1 MSPAIRN
8 GSNVLWTLC
17 NNSISLIFHAST
29 RVVTAPKSDGAGPGT
44 LSNLQSEKVPVNL
57 KNKRVLVFGGAG
69 FIGSH
74 LAERLVQE
82 GASVTVYDNLKT
94 GRTANLA
101 KVWQNPAFRFIEAD
115 ICQRNK
121 VEETVPGHEIVFHF
135 CDDSDIRSAAEH
147 PDTYVE
153 QNIMGLFYVLEAMR
167 RNGIRHLL
175 FPSSTTVFGELTRP
189 PASEFHGPLI
199 PLNLYGGAKL
209 AAEGLISGWAHTY
222 DFQAIVFRFVG
233 IIGGRMDH
241 GVVHDFVR
249 KLQKD
254 PTHLEILGDGTQRRS
269 FVLVDD
275 CVDAML
281 FALTKAAKNYSL
293 VHIGNVDQISVN
305 ETAEAIFQVMKLK
318 GVKRQHAGGKVGWK
332 GDVTSNFI
340 ATETL
345 TAWGWKPRRSS
356 RDAVRE
362 AAGRLASEGRGT

>member
-1 MSPAIRN
+1 M
-8 GSNVLWTLC
+8 
-17 NNSISLIFHAST
+17 
-29 RVVTAPKSDGAGPGT
+29 
-44 LSNLQSEKVPVNL
+44 PVNF
-57 KNKRVLVFGGAG
+57 KNKNVLVFGGAG

-74 LAERLVQE
+74 LCEQLIRK
-82 GASVTVYDNLKT
+82 GAAVTVFDNLQT

-101 KVWQNPAFRFIEAD
+101 KILKHPRFRFVEAEVRD
-115 ICQRNK
+115 RKKVNK
-121 VEETVPGHEIVFHF
+121 TIPGHDIIFHF

-147 PDTYVE
+147 PDSYVE

-167 RNGIRHLL
+167 KNGIRSIL
-175 FPSSTTVFGELTRP
+175 FPSSTTVFGELTKP
-189 PASEFHGPLI
+189 PASESYGPLM

-254 PTHLEILGDGTQRRS
+254 PSQLEILGDGSQKRS

-275 CVDAML
+275 CVEAML
-281 FALTKAAKNYSL
+281 FAMAKVKKNYSL
-293 VHIGNVDQISVN
+293 VHIGNVDDISIKKAAGVI
-305 ETAEAIFQVMKLK
+305 TDVMKLK
-318 GVKRQHAGGKVGWK
+318 RTRFSFTGGKVGWK

-340 ATETL
+340 RMETL
-345 TAWGWKPRRSS
+345 MALGWKPRHSS
-356 RDAVRE
+356 REAVHE
-362 AAGRLASEGRGT
+362 AASRLAQEKARH

>member
-1 MSPAIRN
+1 MA
-8 GSNVLWTLC
+8 
-17 NNSISLIFHAST
+17 
-29 RVVTAPKSDGAGPGT
+29 
-44 LSNLQSEKVPVNL
+44 VNL
-57 KNKRVLVFGGAG
+57 KNKKVLVFGGAG

-74 LAERLVQE
+74 LCEQLIDK
-82 GASVTVYDNLKT
+82 GASVTVFDNLQT

-101 KVWQNPAFRFIEAD
+101 KILKNPRFRFIEAEVRD
-115 ICQRNK
+115 RKKVNK
-121 VEETVPGHEIVFHF
+121 VVPGHDIVFHF

-167 RNGIRHLL
+167 KNGIRTIL
-175 FPSSTTVFGELTRP
+175 FPSSTTVLGELANP
-189 PASEFHGPLI
+189 PASESHGPMM

-222 DFQAIVFRFVG
+222 DFQAVVFRFVG

-254 PTHLEILGDGTQRRS
+254 PTQLQILGDGSQKRS

-275 CVDAML
+275 CVEAML
-281 FALTKAAKNYSL
+281 FAMGAVKKNYSL
-293 VHIGNVDQISVN
+293 VHIGNGDDISIKK
-305 ETAEAIFQVMKLK
+305 TAGVITEVMKLK
-318 GVKRQHAGGKVGWK
+318 GVKFSYTGGKVGWK

-340 ATETL
+340 RTETL
-345 TAWGWKPRRSS
+345 TALGWKPRHSS
-356 RDAVRE
+356 REAVFE
-362 AAGRLASEGRGT
+362 AASRLAKEKGRR

>member
-1 MSPAIRN
+1 M
-8 GSNVLWTLC
+8 
-17 NNSISLIFHAST
+17 
-29 RVVTAPKSDGAGPGT
+29 
-44 LSNLQSEKVPVNL
+44 NL
-57 KNKRVLVFGGAG
+57 KGKKVLVLGGAG

-82 GASVTVYDNLKT
+82 GAVVTVYDNLKT

-101 KVWQNPAFRFIEAD
+101 GVWRHPGFRFIQAD
-115 ICQRNK
+115 VSERNK
-121 VEETVPGHEIVFHF
+121 VDETVPGHEIIFHF

-147 PDTYVE
+147 PDTYIG

-167 RNGIRHLL
+167 RNGIRLIL
-175 FPSSTTVFGELTRP
+175 FPSSTTVFGELANP
-189 PASEFHGPLI
+189 PASESHGPLI

-209 AAEGLISGWAHTY
+209 AAEGLISAWAHTY
-222 DFQAIVFRFVG
+222 DLRAIVFRFVG

-249 KLQKD
+249 KLQ
-254 PTHLEILGDGTQRRS
+254 TNTAQLEVLGDGSQRRS

-275 CVDAML
+275 CVEAML
-281 FALTKAAKNYSL
+281 LALDKTAKNYNL
-293 VHIGNVDQISVN
+293 VHIGNVDQISIA
-305 ETAEAIFQVMKLK
+305 ETAEIILKVMKLK
-318 GVKRQHAGGKVGWK
+318 DVELRYTGGKVGWK

-356 RDAVRE
+356 REAVFE
-362 AAGRLASEGRGT
+362 AAGRLALEKDHG